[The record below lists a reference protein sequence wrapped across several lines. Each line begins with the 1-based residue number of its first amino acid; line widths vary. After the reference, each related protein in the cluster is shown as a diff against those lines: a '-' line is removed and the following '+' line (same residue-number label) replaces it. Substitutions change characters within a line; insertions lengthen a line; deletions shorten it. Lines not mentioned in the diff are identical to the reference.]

1 MINKFLP
8 ACPSKTPSADQG
20 ANRWKERRGPV
31 IGAKRGSSVFND
43 DTGTTTKMTRRAR
56 AAGIETRA
64 ANHTFIRTGITAIL
78 QDGGVLERAST
89 LTSYSSAPNAL
100 FYDRRSDNLSL
111 VQVELIL
118 I

>member
-89 LTSYSSAPNAL
+89 LTSYSSTPNAL
-100 FYDRRSDNLSL
+100 LYDRRRDDLSL
-111 VQVELIL
+111 DHVELMFI
-118 I
+118 